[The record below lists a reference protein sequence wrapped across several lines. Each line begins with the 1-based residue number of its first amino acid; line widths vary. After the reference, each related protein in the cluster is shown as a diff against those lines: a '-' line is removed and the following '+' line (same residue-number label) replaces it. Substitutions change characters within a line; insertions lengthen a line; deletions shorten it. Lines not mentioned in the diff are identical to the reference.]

1 MKIPPNLPASQTQGI
16 KAYNNQVSKDN
27 SASKPKSDSV
37 SVSSEAQFLSSLS
50 QIPDIRQEKIDE
62 IKKAIKD
69 GTYLTDEKLSS
80 ALDKLVQD
88 L

>member
-16 KAYNNQVSKDN
+16 KAYNNQVSKDS

-50 QIPDIRQEKIDE
+50 QIPDVRQEKIDE